1 MILKKRMDSPFPA
14 SYQRKWGYIDK
25 IGVAVSSVKEG
36 RMIKKLYKIFTSRM
50 FWMLLIFGLQF
61 VGLATIV
68 LWSAV
73 TKAYYLFFMG
83 LSLVMGVI
91 IITRKENNAYRLMW
105 MFVIIIFPFLGGV
118 LYLLFANKKIGALS
132 EKKIAD
138 FKRRQPDETDF
149 SLENA
154 DKELCET
161 SPVFRRQSQYVK
173 NVTGFSAW
181 KNTEVKYFDRGADF
195 FPDLLENVKKAEKF
209 IFVEYFIIDQGKW
222 WNRILEVLKEKVR
235 EGVDVRVVFD
245 DMGSINVLPRGY
257 DKILQSYGIKAMAF
271 NKIKFHVNPRLN
283 FRDHRKIFDIDG
295 NICYTGGVNL
305 ADEYSND
312 IVKFGYWKDDAI
324 RLTGS
329 ACWNFTLMFLRNWD
343 CLTKEWDPLD
353 RFLPTIKGKDD
364 GFVQAFD
371 DSPLDDNTIAEDT
384 YLQIINH
391 AKKYVWI
398 TTPYLIL
405 DEPMEAT
412 LKIAAKSGVDVRI
425 ITPHYPDKKSVFE
438 VTRSNYESL
447 LKAGVKIYE
456 FTPGF
461 IHSKN
466 FISDDEIAVV
476 GTTNLDY
483 RSFYLHFELSVLFFR
498 SSIVEDLK
506 NNFENTLQLCQ
517 EIHVG
522 DEGRLPLLRRIFRGA
537 ARIMSPLF

>member
-1 MILKKRMDSPFPA
+1 
-14 SYQRKWGYIDK
+14 
-25 IGVAVSSVKEG
+25 
-36 RMIKKLYKIFTSRM
+36 MIKKLYKIFTSRM
-50 FWMLLIFGLQF
+50 FWMLLVFGLQI
-61 VGLATIV
+61 GALAALV
-68 LWSAV
+68 LWSAFS
-73 TKAYYLFFMG
+73 KAYYLFFTV
-83 LSLVMGVI
+83 LSIIMGVI
-91 IITRKENNAYRLMW
+91 IITRKENSAYRLMW

-118 LYLLFANKKIGALS
+118 LYLVFANKKIGALS
-132 EKKIAD
+132 EKRVAD
-138 FKRRQPDETDF
+138 FRRRQPDETAF

-154 DKELCET
+154 DKELYEL
-161 SPVFRRQSQYVK
+161 SPVLRRQSAYVK
-173 NVTGFSAW
+173 NVTGFSVW
-181 KNTEVKYFDRGADF
+181 KDTEIKYFDNGSDF
-195 FPDLLENVKKAEKF
+195 FRDLLTEVEKAEKF

-222 WNRILEVLKEKVR
+222 WTRILEILKRKVKQ
-235 EGVDVRVVFD
+235 GVDVRVVFD
-245 DMGSINVLPRGY
+245 DVGSINVLPRGY
-257 DKILQSYGIKAMAF
+257 ERILQSYGIKAMAF
-271 NKIKFHVNPRLN
+271 NKIRLHVNPRLN

-305 ADEYSND
+305 ADEYAND

-324 RLTGS
+324 KLRGS
-329 ACWNFTLMFLRNWD
+329 ACWSFTLMFLRNWD
-343 CLTKEWDPLD
+343 CLTGERDNLD
-353 RFLPTIKGKDD
+353 RFLPTVKGRTD

-371 DSPLDDNTIAEDT
+371 DSPLDTATIAEDT
-384 YLQIINH
+384 YLQIINS

-405 DEPMEAT
+405 DEPMEAA

-438 VTRSNYESL
+438 VTRSNYEPL
-447 LKAGVKIYE
+447 LAAGVRIYE

-498 SSIVEDLK
+498 SSVVESLK
-506 NNFENTLQLCQ
+506 DNFTSTLSLCQ
-517 EIHVG
+517 EIHSG
-522 DEGRLPLLRRIFRGA
+522 DEGRLPLYHRAFRKV

>member
-1 MILKKRMDSPFPA
+1 M
-14 SYQRKWGYIDK
+14 
-25 IGVAVSSVKEG
+25 VVSSVKE
-36 RMIKKLYKIFTSRM
+36 REMIKKIYKIFTSRM

-61 VGLATIV
+61 VGLAGLV

-73 TKAYYLFFMG
+73 SKAYYLFFMG
-83 LSLVMGVI
+83 LSIVMAVI
-91 IITRKENNAYRLMW
+91 IITHKENNAYRLIW
-105 MFVIIIFPFLGGV
+105 MFVLIIFPFLGGV
-118 LYLLFANKKIGALS
+118 LYLLFSNKKIGALS

-138 FKRRQPDETDF
+138 FKKRQPDETTF

-154 DKELCET
+154 DKELCEI
-161 SPVFRRQSQYVK
+161 SPVFRKQSQYVK
-173 NVTGFSAW
+173 NVTGFSVW
-181 KNTEVKYFDRGADF
+181 KGTEIKYFDRGADF

-222 WNRILEVLKEKVR
+222 WNRILDVLKEKVK

-257 DKILQSYGIKAMAF
+257 EKTLQSYGIKAIAF
-271 NKIKFHVNPRLN
+271 NKIKFHINPRLN

-312 IVKFGYWKDDAI
+312 VVKFGYWKDDAI

-343 CLTKEWDPLD
+343 CLTKEWDSLD
-353 RFLPTIKGKDD
+353 KFLPTVKGKDD

-384 YLQIINH
+384 YLQIINN

-405 DEPMEAT
+405 DEPMEAA

-438 VTRSNYESL
+438 VTRSNYEPL

-498 SSIVEDLK
+498 SSLVDDLK
-506 NNFENTLQLCQ
+506 TNFENTLHLCQ

-522 DEGRLPLLRRIFRGA
+522 DEGNLPLFRRVFRGA